1 MSDKIKP
8 QHVSRK
14 AILYVR
20 QSSAY
25 QVMNN
30 LESQKLQ
37 YAMEAHLRS
46 LGWSEVE
53 IIDEDLGRSAGAVSR
68 ALGLSVWW
76 RKSAWGKWVRSARV
90 RFLALPVT
98 AVSGNIWWRCAALS
112 TRCSSITRRCIRRAW
127 AMIAASGA
135 EGDAQ

>member
-1 MSDKIKP
+1 MMNKIKP

-68 ALGLSVWW
+68 ALGLRYV
-76 RKSAWGKWVRSARV
+76 AQVCLGKWVRSARV

-98 AVSGNIWWRCAALS
+98 AVSATFVEVCRIVDTLLVDHE
-112 TRCSSITRRCIRRAW
+112 TCIRRAW
-127 AMIAASGA
+127 AMIACFWG
-135 EGDAQ
+135 